1 MPLPMQNYDEAKRN
15 ATFMTMRAAQKT
27 AQKNGQAWMGEAPKT
42 SRNQRAESCH
52 RNRNC
57 CGGCSAGDSVCTAH
71 NLRLRKMQEGSS

>member
-42 SRNQRAESCH
+42 SGTSGQKVAT
-52 RNRNC
+52 
-57 CGGCSAGDSVCTAH
+57 GIGIAAVVAVLVILSA
-71 NLRLRKMQEGSS
+71 LRII